1 MKKVEKVFDEAEK
14 PEHVR
19 IREMSIADF
28 IRWMFEKTD
37 ENHHLIVPKQSRELN
52 GMLRRY
58 HINTIRWTRK
68 DRDRVIAEAEHLYE
82 TLAGIAKRYNELSDD
97 EAENAKLL
105 TPEELGV
112 WRTYIRCFDMSD
124 FDKYDNERISD
135 LELREET
142 SDLCRDILMK
152 RDRYKEP
159 LTEEEQSFLDENQR
173 DMFNADERKYYKA
186 YLAEVQKQAA
196 ERVGDRPT
204 AYPLVMQAWRLCRLM
219 SLQAPDWFVRI
230 EATYLAQAM
239 VFHRF
244 ATTFHVLTAL
254 GETGIERNGY

>member
-1 MKKVEKVFDEAEK
+1 MGLL
-14 PEHVR
+14 P
-19 IREMSIADF
+19 
-28 IRWMFEKTD
+28 
-37 ENHHLIVPKQSRELN
+37 
-52 GMLRRY
+52 LRQP
-58 HINTIRWTRK
+58 
-68 DRDRVIAEAEHLYE
+68 
-82 TLAGIAKRYNELSDD
+82 G
-97 EAENAKLL
+97 
-105 TPEELGV
+105 
-112 WRTYIRCFDMSD
+112 YIRCFDMSD

-254 GETGIERNGY
+254 GPAHRTISSVLSSTVKLIDKAYLGSVTLYGWRSLQQR